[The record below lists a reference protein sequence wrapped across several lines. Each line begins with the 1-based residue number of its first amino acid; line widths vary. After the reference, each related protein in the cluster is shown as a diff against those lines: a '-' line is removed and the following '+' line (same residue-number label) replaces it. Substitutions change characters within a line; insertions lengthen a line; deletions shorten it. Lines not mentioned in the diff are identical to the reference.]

1 MIKDRPWFGWGYGNY
16 RKFRDPYYHHY
27 PEADTTAHAHN
38 NFLQMWV
45 DGGLVGLG
53 AFLFLFWV
61 ILRAGWQ
68 AYRLLPVEAE
78 PLRSLALGGTL
89 GVLGFLLGGLTQY
102 NFGDSEVVIVF
113 WATAGL
119 VMRAREW
126 VEEGARDWGLGV
138 GKGGDEKTDP

>member
-1 MIKDRPWFGWGYGNY
+1 MRTI
-16 RKFRDPYYHHY
+16 
-27 PEADTTAHAHN
+27 
-38 NFLQMWV
+38 LQMWV
-45 DGGLVGLG
+45 DSGLVGLG

-68 AYRLLPVEAE
+68 AYRLLPTEAE

-102 NFGDSEVVIVF
+102 NFGDAEVVIIF
-113 WATAGL
+113 WAAAGL
-119 VMRAREW
+119 AMRAREW

-138 GKGGDEKTDP
+138 RKGEDEKNQSLASNL